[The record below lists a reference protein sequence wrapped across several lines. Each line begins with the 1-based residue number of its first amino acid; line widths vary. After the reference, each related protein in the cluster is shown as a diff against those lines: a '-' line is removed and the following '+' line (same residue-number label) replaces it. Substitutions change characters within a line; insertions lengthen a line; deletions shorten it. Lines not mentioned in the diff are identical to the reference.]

1 MAAYTAALPRRLT
14 MHGMERR
21 LLLAAVLAA
30 WPARQLLAAGEDA
43 RPRHK
48 ISAAT
53 LFEAL
58 AKRFPVRAGFG
69 PLLQLQVD
77 AQQLLLQPARN
88 RLGASLSGQLD
99 GLQAGPATR
108 GEVDLVFAL
117 RYEPSDRTLRAH
129 QAEVL
134 DVRWPGLAAQSLQ
147 PLRSL
152 LREMAQHVGEVV
164 LHKLEPG
171 DLALAETMG
180 FEPQELRVED
190 DGLMVFFGPKAR
202 S

>member
-1 MAAYTAALPRRLT
+1 MHLHAAP
-14 MHGMERR
+14 
-21 LLLAAVLAA
+21 
-30 WPARQLLAAGEDA
+30 DA
-43 RPRHK
+43 PRPRHK
-48 ISAAT
+48 ISAST

-58 AKRFPVRAGFG
+58 RKRFPVRAGFG

-88 RLGASLSGQLD
+88 RLGASLLGQL
-99 GLQAGPATR
+99 GGMQAGAATQ

-134 DVRWPGLAAQSLQ
+134 DVRWPGLPAESLQ
-147 PLRSL
+147 PLRSV
-152 LREMAQHVGEVV
+152 LREMAQHLGEVV

-171 DLALAETMG
+171 DLALADTMG
-180 FEPQELRVED
+180 FEPRELRVVE
-190 DGLMVFFGPKAR
+190 DGLVVFFGPKAR
-202 S
+202 P

>member
-1 MAAYTAALPRRLT
+1 MPEMHRRLF
-14 MHGMERR
+14 
-21 LLLAAVLAA
+21 LAGLGC
-30 WPARQLLAAGEDA
+30 WPAVRTHAATDDA
-43 RPRHK
+43 RPHHK

-53 LFEAL
+53 LFDAL
-58 AKRFPVRAGFG
+58 SERFPIRAGFG

-88 RLGASLSGQLD
+88 RLGASLSGKLD
-99 GLQAGPATR
+99 GLQAGSATR

-134 DVRWPGLAAQSLQ
+134 DVRWPGLAAESLQ

-171 DLALAETMG
+171 DLALADTMG
-180 FEPQELRVED
+180 LEPQELRVED

>member
-1 MAAYTAALPRRLT
+1 
-14 MHGMERR
+14 MERR
-21 LLLAAVLAA
+21 ALLVAGLAA
-30 WPARQLLAAGEDA
+30 WPVRPLLAAGEDA

-53 LFEAL
+53 LFDAL
-58 AKRFPVRAGFG
+58 SERFPMRAGFG
-69 PLLQLQVD
+69 PLLQLRVD

-88 RLGASLSGQLD
+88 RLGASLSGKLD
-99 GLQAGPATR
+99 GLQAGAAKR

-134 DVRWPGLAAQSLQ
+134 DVRWPGLPQESLQ

-171 DLALAETMG
+171 DLALADTMG
-180 FEPQELRVED
+180 LEPQELQVVD
-190 DGLMVFFGPKAR
+190 DGLMVFFAAKGR